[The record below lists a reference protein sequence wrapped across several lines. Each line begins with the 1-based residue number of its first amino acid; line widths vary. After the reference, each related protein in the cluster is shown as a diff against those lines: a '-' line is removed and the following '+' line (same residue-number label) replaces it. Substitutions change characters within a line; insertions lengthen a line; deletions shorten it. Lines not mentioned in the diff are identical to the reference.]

1 MMYPLKPELK
11 KKKAILLQENSPM
24 WNLKILENNKPFR
37 IIFKGFPMSDYLLLI
52 SGILLMILGII
63 GCLVPVL
70 PGPPLSFIGLILL
83 HLSRFGQFQAS
94 TLIILGVIAVVVTIL
109 DYIVPI
115 WGTKKFGGSK
125 YGTRGA
131 TVGLIIG
138 LFLGPAG
145 IIIGPFMGAFAGEM
159 IFKDDIRYALKAGFG
174 SLLGFLTGIGL
185 KLAASF
191 IMTFYFVKEWVA

>member
-1 MMYPLKPELK
+1 
-11 KKKAILLQENSPM
+11 
-24 WNLKILENNKPFR
+24 
-37 IIFKGFPMSDYLLLI
+37 MSDYIFLI
-52 SGILLMILGII
+52 LGIFLMIVGII

-70 PGPPLSFIGLILL
+70 PGPPLSFLGLILL
-83 HLSRFGQFQAS
+83 HITRFGQFTTT
-94 TLIILGVIAVVVTIL
+94 TLIILAAITVVVTIL

-138 LFLGPAG
+138 LFLGPVG
-145 IIIGPFMGAFAGEM
+145 IVIGPLLGAVVGEL
-159 IFKDDIRYALKAGFG
+159 IFKDDMRYAIRAGFG

-191 IMTFYFVKEWVA
+191 VMTFYFVKEWIA